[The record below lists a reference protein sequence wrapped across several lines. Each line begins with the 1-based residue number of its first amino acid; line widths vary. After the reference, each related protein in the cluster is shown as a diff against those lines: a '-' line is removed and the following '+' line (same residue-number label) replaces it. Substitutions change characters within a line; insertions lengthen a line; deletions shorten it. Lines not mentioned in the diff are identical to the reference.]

1 MKTNNEVYKLYH
13 KINFRHRGGGL
24 ASSLIVTFPN
34 GGVAS

>member
-1 MKTNNEVYKLYH
+1 MHKLYFA
-13 KINFRHRGGGL
+13 KSGGGGL